1 MGLDCLSIKP
11 KKILVSGGGRK
22 NKTLMK
28 GLKTNLTADVS
39 IIDDYGLDGDM
50 LEAQAFGF
58 LAVRVL
64 RGLQTSAISTTG
76 VQSRVSGGII
86 SYP

>member
-1 MGLDCLSIKP
+1 M
-11 KKILVSGGGRK
+11 R
-22 NKTLMK
+22 
-28 GLKTNLTADVS
+28 GLKTNLESEVS
-39 IIDDYGLDGDM
+39 DIDDFGMDGDM

-64 RGLQTSAISTTG
+64 RGLQTSSTRTTG
-76 VQSRVSGGII
+76 VQNRVCGGIV